1 MKTQEETPMDEITL
15 TEMLKEV
22 FLHNKQMQD
31 FMIMQKE
38 RLEEKDKVIAAYQN
52 QVKLL
57 ITNFDVKFSNIK
69 VDAPKPDLTAVNQVL
84 TSQLQL
90 INQTIDKGPKP
101 VERIFRLT
109 LFPEQVRNPDYYAVM
124 LTRLIL
130 GILGVMLLIF
140 GYLLLNRMIR

>member
-1 MKTQEETPMDEITL
+1 MSNQEMPMDDITL
-15 TEMLKEV
+15 TEMLKEI
-22 FLHNKQMQD
+22 FEHNKQIQE
-31 FMIMQKE
+31 FMEVQKE
-38 RLEEKDKVIAAYQN
+38 KLDEKDKVISAYQN

-57 ITNFDVKFSNIK
+57 VTNFDAKFSNIK
-69 VDAPKPDLTAVNQVL
+69 VEASKPDLTAVNQIL
-84 TSQLQL
+84 TNQLQI

-124 LTRLIL
+124 LTRLVFGVL
-130 GILGVMLLIF
+130 GALLLIF